1 MESQQ
6 SMMGRCL
13 MSAPKNLV
21 TLSECIYR
29 VAAHTKEWPDYSKA
43 RMFVLNAA
51 LDGRLT
57 IYGAPRFL
65 SQHEPVPAHV
75 FSKPLYLP
83 SLELLSLVKSPN
95 PKRFG
100 DWETGMNDDKLG
112 TLWRRLCVIETQIQA
127 LTSSLKVKRKRN
139 VNAKVRGANTI
150 TKSGGDNARE
160 EP

>member
-1 MESQQ
+1 
-6 SMMGRCL
+6 
-13 MSAPKNLV
+13 
-21 TLSECIYR
+21 
-29 VAAHTKEWPDYSKA
+29 
-43 RMFVLNAA
+43 
-51 LDGRLT
+51 
-57 IYGAPRFL
+57 
-65 SQHEPVPAHV
+65 
-75 FSKPLYLP
+75 
-83 SLELLSLVKSPN
+83 LSLVKNPN